1 MEVCEIRDLKSTGRF
16 FTWTN
21 KQENTARVLSKFDR
35 VMGNDSWESIF
46 PMAEDVFFL
55 EGTLIIL
62 RCQSSSSSSTEG
74 PNHSSFLTIRGNE
87 WIFQGVIQ
95 DIWNTPIQ
103 GLKSHQTIQKLK
115 LIQATYKQKFKKD
128 EQTTVI
134 LVANNLLKDQEEV
147 HAYPTNVHLIKL
159 ECKMA
164 DLL

>member
-62 RCQSSSSSSTEG
+62 RC
-74 PNHSSFLTIRGNE
+74 
-87 WIFQGVIQ
+87 
-95 DIWNTPIQ
+95 
-103 GLKSHQTIQKLK
+103 
-115 LIQATYKQKFKKD
+115 
-128 EQTTVI
+128 
-134 LVANNLLKDQEEV
+134 
-147 HAYPTNVHLIKL
+147 
-159 ECKMA
+159 
-164 DLL
+164 